1 MRHCDKCRI
10 EVRGSEV
17 FCPLCQT
24 PLTGDAQESL
34 YPEVPTVYRQF
45 RLFFKLLIAFTV
57 SGGIVCV
64 GINLMLPHSGFWS
77 IFVVLG
83 IMGFWISLIAV
94 LKRRDNL
101 FKNITF
107 QVLALSVL
115 SVALDF
121 FIGWTGWSLNL
132 FIPITCTLALLSL
145 AVIAKVKKLPAEDY
159 LVYLLSDILFCI
171 VPTVF
176 YFTGIISIILPSIL
190 CMAFSVITLVSLIVF
205 EGKSLWLEFNKRFH
219 L

>member
-1 MRHCDKCRI
+1 MRHCDKCKI
-10 EVRGSEV
+10 DVRGNED

-24 PLTGDAQESL
+24 PLTGDAQEAL

-45 RLFFKLLIAFTV
+45 RFFFKLLTAFTV

-83 IMGFWISLIAV
+83 IMCFWISLIAV

-107 QVLALSVL
+107 QVLALSL
-115 SVALDF
+115 LCVALDF

-132 FIPITCTLALLSL
+132 FISITCTLAMLSL
-145 AVIAKVKKLPAEDY
+145 AVVAKVRKLPTEDY
-159 LVYLLSDILFCI
+159 VVYLIADILFCI

-176 YFTGIISIILPSIL
+176 YFTGLISIVLPSIL

-205 EGKSLWLEFNKRFH
+205 EGKNLWLEVNKRFH